1 MFHSQPP
8 GVVTESDGARVIW
21 PPGTTHEQPLIVQKS
36 DGGFGYD
43 STDMAAIWYRLF
55 EKDAKWIV
63 YVTDAGQ
70 ASHFELI
77 FAAAAAAGWAQ
88 PGVHRIDHVP
98 FGLVCGADGKKY
110 KTRSGE
116 VVRLVDLLDEAVS
129 RMYDVTVEHNQA
141 RRPTLL
147 PPSRPSLPNLVPLR
161 GLRRPPYYGHA
172 SRFRWRGWTR
182 QDRRRWSVVATLAV
196 WFHGP

>member
-1 MFHSQPP
+1 
-8 GVVTESDGARVIW
+8 
-21 PPGTTHEQPLIVQKS
+21 VQKS

-55 EKDAKWIV
+55 QLEADQLV

-70 ASHFELI
+70 AGHFELI
-77 FAAAAAAGWAQ
+77 FAAAVDAGWVE
-88 PGVHRIDHVP
+88 GGKHRIDHVP
-98 FGLVCGADGKKY
+98 FGLVCGPDGKKY

-147 PPSRPSLPNLVPLR
+147 PPPPNPQKRGPPTREPLPAMLPSATPSCHSPRSVSS
-161 GLRRPPYYGHA
+161 A
-172 SRFRWRGWTR
+172 SRKRARPRTW
-182 QDRRRWSVVATLAV
+182 A
-196 WFHGP
+196 

>member
-70 ASHFELI
+70 ASHFERLV
-77 FAAAAAAGWAQ
+77 AAAAAAGWAQ

-147 PPSRPSLPNLVPLR
+147 PPPPNPQKRGPPTREPLPAMLPSATPSCHSPR
-161 GLRRPPYYGHA
+161 SASSA
-172 SRFRWRGWTR
+172 SRKRARPRTW
-182 QDRRRWSVVATLAV
+182 A
-196 WFHGP
+196 